1 MDFVKNAL
9 SFTAGMLAQTLI
21 IQGNVWAGV
30 AVYLVT
36 VGFILVSLQTK
47 IK

>member
-9 SFTAGMLAQTLI
+9 SFTAGMLAQMLI

-36 VGFILVSLQTK
+36 VGFILVALQAPK
-47 IK
+47 K

>member
-9 SFTAGMLAQTLI
+9 SFTAGMLAQMLI

-36 VGFILVSLQTK
+36 IGFILCDHLAPK
-47 IK
+47 K